1 MSRQVESTAMME
13 IESVDHIQLP
23 VPSGGLPSA
32 RAFYEGLL
40 GLSEVQDP
48 GLEQPGTLRFA
59 LGWQRLDLSEGD
71 YTGVAPQAHLA
82 LRVQQ
87 VRAVGLR
94 LALAWQRVD
103 FAPLPDGTPRLYVED
118 PFGNR
123 LELVENPAPALPAAN
138 ARHASQFR
146 LAV

>member
-1 MSRQVESTAMME
+1 MQ
-13 IESVDHIQLP
+13 IESVDHVQLP
-23 VPSGGLPSA
+23 VPTGGLPSA

-40 GLSEVQDP
+40 ELSEVEDAE
-48 GLEQPGTLRFA
+48 LDRPGTLRFA
-59 LGWQRLDLSEGD
+59 LGRQRLDLSEGS

-87 VRAVGLR
+87 VRAFGLR

-123 LELVENPAPALPAAN
+123 LELVECS
-138 ARHASQFR
+138 ASSH
-146 LAV
+146 LAVGREAIALVKPTEASIAIL

>member
-1 MSRQVESTAMME
+1 MMQ
-13 IESVDHIQLP
+13 IESVDHVQLP
-23 VPSGGLPSA
+23 VPSGGLRAA

-40 GLSEVQDP
+40 GLSEVQDSE
-48 GLEQPGTLRFA
+48 LDQRGTLHFA
-59 LGWQRLDLSEGD
+59 LGWQRLDLSEGE

-103 FAPLPDGTPRLYVED
+103 FAPLPDGAPRVYVED

-123 LELVENPAPALPAAN
+123 LELLEDRRPPQDDAKPRDVT
-138 ARHASQFR
+138 SFR